1 MRPKWTRLSL
11 VTSLAATLTWAAFAC
26 GGSHRPGTPS
36 LGEAPF
42 TTSATAPSPTLD
54 EPRECGVAD
63 LLITI
68 EGQNSAK
75 FQEAAHIV
83 MANTSAV
90 PCTLAGYPSLEFH
103 TPSGPMPTTVTHGEG
118 TVATVTLRPG
128 QVASTMIVW
137 DKYEG
142 DGNSCPP
149 FPTEISIALPNQAE
163 AKTIPWIQGTAGS
176 VCGGKIAASPIED
189 GA

>member
-1 MRPKWTRLSL
+1 MRSKWARLSL
-11 VTSLAATLTWAAFAC
+11 VTSVAATLTWSAFAC
-26 GGSHRPGTPS
+26 GGSQGSGRPS

-42 TTSATAPSPTLD
+42 TTSTTAPSPTLD
-54 EPRECGVAD
+54 EPRECAVAD

-75 FQEAAHIV
+75 FQEAAYIV

-90 PCTLAGYPSLEFH
+90 PCTLTGYPNLEFH
-103 TPSGPMPTTVTHGEG
+103 TPTGPMPTTVTHGEG
-118 TVATVTLRPG
+118 IVATVTLRPG

-142 DGNSCPP
+142 DGSTCPP
-149 FPTEISIALPNQAE
+149 FPTEISITLPNQSE

-176 VCGGKIAASPIED
+176 VCGGKIAASPIEKD
-189 GA
+189 A